1 MTHDTFAD
9 NHWPADVIQEN
20 LRQRLQPFNQQ
31 HLLAFWE
38 QLSESQQRRL
48 AHQIQ
53 KIDFQLMQQLSGDV
67 FQQQDWADLATRAES
82 PEAIT
87 LADFADAES
96 YQQAVFQG
104 SEVLRGGKVAMIL
117 VAGGQGSR
125 LGFEAPKGI
134 YPIGPLSHRSLFQMF
149 IDHVAARGQQFGK
162 PIPLFIMTSP
172 ATDEQTRAHF
182 HENGYLGMDPQQIHF
197 FCQGS
202 MPALDDEGKLI
213 LEHPDQIFLS
223 PDGHGGM
230 LAALQHSGGLQKLVE
245 MGIEQIF
252 YAQVDN
258 PLVQVCHPALIGYHI
273 LRHSEMTTQVVRKQ
287 DPLQKVGNVVVVDGV
302 NQVIEYSDLPEP
314 QARLTNP
321 DGSLKL
327 WAGSIA
333 VHLFETQ
340 FLVRCSDQADSL
352 PFHQARKKVA
362 CIDASGSRIEPDSP
376 NAIKFEKFIF
386 DLLPLAKRGIVLEV
400 DPAEGFCAVKN
411 APPAAS
417 ETPDHVKQAIS
428 DLHRRWLIQA
438 GAIVEENVRIEIN
451 PKFAI
456 DADELATKIQSGCL
470 IDKDTYFH

>member
-1 MTHDTFAD
+1 MTHETIAEND
-9 NHWPADVIQEN
+9 WPADVIKSN
-20 LRQRLQPFNQQ
+20 LLQRLQSFNQQ
-31 HLLAFWE
+31 HLLDFWE
-38 QLSESQQRRL
+38 QLSTSQQRQL
-48 AHQIQ
+48 AQQI
-53 KIDFQLMQQLSGDV
+53 DSVDLELMRQLAGDV
-67 FQQQDWADLATRAES
+67 LKQHDWTDLATRAES

-87 LADFADAES
+87 LADFADEES
-96 YQQAVFQG
+96 YQKAVLQG
-104 SEVLRGGKVAMIL
+104 SEALRGGKVAMIL

-134 YPIGPLSHRSLFQMF
+134 YPIGPISHRSLFQMF
-149 IDHVAARGQQFGK
+149 IDHVTARRQQFGK

-172 ATDEQTRAHF
+172 ATDAQIRAHF
-182 HENGYLGMDPQQIHF
+182 QENNYLGMNPHQIHF
-197 FCQGS
+197 FCQGT

-213 LEHPDQIFLS
+213 LEQPDQIFLS

-230 LAALQHSGGLQKLVE
+230 LAALQRSGGLNKLVE

-252 YAQVDN
+252 YAHVDN

-273 LRHSEMTTQVVRKQ
+273 LRQSEMTTQVVRKH

-302 NQVIEYSDLPEP
+302 NQVIDYSDLPEP

-333 VHLFETQ
+333 VHIFDTR

-352 PFHQARKKVA
+352 PFHQARKKVTR
-362 CIDASGSRIEPDSP
+362 IDASGTRIEPNEP

-386 DLLPLAKRGIVLEV
+386 DLLPLAARGIVLEV
-400 DPAEGFCAVKN
+400 DPKEGFCAVKN
-411 APPAAS
+411 APPAAA

-428 DLHRRWLIQA
+428 DLHRRWLTQA
-438 GAIVEENVRIEIN
+438 GAIVAENVRVEIN

-470 IDKDTYFH
+470 IDKDTYFC